1 MAVSYTHLDVYKR
14 QAELVSGSLLGE
26 SMATIIIGRKVYTV
40 NPPAI
45 KVICRACSAFA
56 KIRLEGDYTKLSVI
70 GEIPVSYT
78 HLQPYIIDNLE
89 DKVSVA
95 VKAVQGQ
102 VWSQKHGVMFAGN
115 LERLDE
121 ELAEIKEEQAA
132 RKNEILKTEHKNA
145 S

>member
-1 MAVSYTHLDVYKR
+1 M
-14 QAELVSGSLLGE
+14 
-26 SMATIIIGRKVYTV
+26 
-40 NPPAI
+40 
-45 KVICRACSAFA
+45 
-56 KIRLEGDYTKLSVI
+56 
-70 GEIPVSYT
+70 
-78 HLQPYIIDNLE
+78 E